1 MFDNSITLVANPLT
15 AHDSTIIFDNVVDLE
30 KSCLLGNVSIQCNI
44 NDFIVYWNFIN
55 NWLKIDV
62 PVYIDKDLTL
72 SDLIEMKIDRNNID
86 GTVDIKYMKRF
97 VENGLSVIVRKY
109 DDMIDVYEIS
119 ILDKYG
125 FSIIK
130 NLYKCV
136 LDSDGYEYP
145 NIVQCSGI

>member
-1 MFDNSITLVANPLT
+1 MFDNSITLVGNPLT
-15 AHDSTIIFDNVVDLE
+15 AHDSVIVFDNMIDLE
-30 KSCLLGNVSIQCNI
+30 KSCFIGNVSIQCNT

-55 NWLKIDV
+55 NWLEVDIPAYV
-62 PVYIDKDLTL
+62 DKNLTL
-72 SDLIEMKIDRNNID
+72 SDLIEMKLGSSNID

-97 VENGLSVIVRKY
+97 VENGLSVIVRKF

-125 FSIIK
+125 FSITK

-145 NIVQCSGI
+145 NVVQCYGL